1 MLIVAERRFTRFV
14 RVLLDLL
21 GGWDVLA
28 RFPTKFGSLTEKE
41 YRHGA
46 NFTLTL
52 SLYHAYVCT
61 GGLSVIGS
69 KVCHSAAIY
78 VASCGNLL
86 LTKFFEFHL
95 PFCVLIRLIFKNVN
109 YNEIGH

>member
-46 NFTLTL
+46 NFTLKPFHYTMRM
-52 SLYHAYVCT
+52 YV
-61 GGLSVIGS
+61 LEVSV
-69 KVCHSAAIY
+69 
-78 VASCGNLL
+78 
-86 LTKFFEFHL
+86 
-95 PFCVLIRLIFKNVN
+95 
-109 YNEIGH
+109 